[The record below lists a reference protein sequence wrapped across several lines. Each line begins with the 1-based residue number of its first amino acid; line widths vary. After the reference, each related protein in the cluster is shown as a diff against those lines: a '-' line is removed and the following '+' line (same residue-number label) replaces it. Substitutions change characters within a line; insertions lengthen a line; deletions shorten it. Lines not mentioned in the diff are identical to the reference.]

1 MFTGGGLMQAP
12 FELPERLSRREFLKA
27 SAAGLLALGVPV
39 RWAGRRLTLD
49 ENQLGRVAE
58 ATADV
63 FSQPSFS
70 SDRRRTFWR
79 DEILQLEGAVVGDVL
94 PEHNR
99 VWYEVAGHGYI
110 HSSIIQPVRDEP
122 NLPAARLPALGE
134 LMEVTVPL
142 VEVYWHPRHD
152 AEKVYRFYYE
162 TTHWIDGVSRDSQR
176 HVWYR
181 ISDDKWDLHYYARAE
196 AFRPVPVSELTP
208 ISPDV
213 PGEDKLIEVDLGHC
227 WINCFEGDRMVFTSR
242 ISPGE
247 LLPTGQ
253 SLTPQGEF
261 VTFRKRGSRHMAVGN
276 LASGYD
282 LPGVPWVAYITRE
295 GVSFHG
301 TYWHNDFGTPR
312 SHGCINMTPT
322 AAKWLYRWT
331 LPVVPS
337 SEQEVW
343 VDYGTQVRVRA
354 S

>member
-1 MFTGGGLMQAP
+1 MVSAGDPMQEP
-12 FELPERLSRREFLKA
+12 LELPDRLSRREFLKA
-27 SAAGLLALGVPV
+27 SATGLLVLGVPV
-39 RWAGRRLTLD
+39 RWAGKRLALD
-49 ENQLGRVAE
+49 DDQLGRVAE

-63 FSQPSFS
+63 YSQPSFGS
-70 SDRRRTFWR
+70 ARRRTYWR
-79 DEILQLEGAVVGDVL
+79 DEILTLDGAVVGDVL

-99 VWYEVAGHGYI
+99 VWYEVAGYGYV
-110 HSSIIQPVRDEP
+110 HSSVIQPVRNEP
-122 NLPAARLPALGE
+122 NLGGVRLPSSGQ

-152 AEKVYRFYYE
+152 AEKVYRFYYG
-162 TTHWIDGVSRDSQR
+162 TTHWIDGVSRDSQQNS
-176 HVWYR
+176 WYR
-181 ISDDKWDLHYYARAE
+181 IYDDKWALHYYARAE
-196 AFRPVPVSELTP
+196 AFRPVPLAELTP

-213 PGEDKLIEVDLGHC
+213 PAEDKRIEVDLGHC
-227 WINCFEGDRMVFTSR
+227 SVNCYEGEQLVFSTR

-312 SHGCINMTPT
+312 SHGCINMTPA

-331 LPVVPS
+331 TPVVPS
-337 SEQEVW
+337 HEQEVW
-343 VDYGTQVRVRA
+343 VDYGTLVRVQVG
-354 S
+354 